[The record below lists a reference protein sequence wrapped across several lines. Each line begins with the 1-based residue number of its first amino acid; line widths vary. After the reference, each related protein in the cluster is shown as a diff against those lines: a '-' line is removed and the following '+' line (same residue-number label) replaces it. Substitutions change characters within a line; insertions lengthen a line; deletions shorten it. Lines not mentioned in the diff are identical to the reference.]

1 MKDTAADGSSL
12 EDVSTEDDWSDDI
25 PGTTSSPA
33 VVRQEVV
40 VAQQSMANWFWSIGA
55 VVIPAAILVVF
66 TAFYRF
72 VNNWLIFLW
81 PPPLPNALK
90 LWK

>member
-72 VNNWLIFLW
+72 VNNWLIFLC
-81 PPPLPNALK
+81 PAFCQTH
-90 LWK
+90 